1 MAEVALFH
9 LAGKVLELLGS
20 FTLPEVKLA
29 FGVQTE
35 IENLRD
41 TVSTIHAV
49 ILDAEKKSSRSHQIK
64 DWLRKLKDVLHDADD
79 LLDDFSTQGNEK
91 EEGTHFLFQF

>member
-1 MAEVALFH
+1 MAEGALFH

-35 IENLRD
+35 ILKTNKHSFHNPSW
-41 TVSTIHAV
+41 VFF
-49 ILDAEKKSSRSHQIK
+49 
-64 DWLRKLKDVLHDADD
+64 RK
-79 LLDDFSTQGNEK
+79 
-91 EEGTHFLFQF
+91 